1 MFDFYSQMNAI
12 NSTYEMINNQFKNLQ
27 KFNTIG
33 YKAEIK
39 TFSEIYNDNM
49 ATGAVKTESKT
60 LFTQGN
66 VKKTGGKNHMAIEG
80 NGLFIVSDGEKTYYT
95 RRGDF
100 EVKDGKLVCPEG
112 NLVVKAFAVD
122 ESGKPRNDKLVDVK
136 LEIDKNGLILGKYN
150 DYVIEDN
157 GVISGIIR
165 YTDPI
170 SGQTITKK
178 EPIYKIAL
186 ANFSDPSTLIRK
198 SDTVFAADEKQKP
211 IIGEAGVGAMGNI
224 KAQHLE
230 MSNIDIP
237 TQVQQAMLAQMQYN
251 ATMASFRALNDM
263 VKNAS
268 QLVR

>member
-1 MFDFYSQMNAI
+1 MFNFYNQMNAI

-27 KFNTIG
+27 KFNVVG
-33 YKAEIK
+33 YKAEVK

-49 ATGAVKTESKT
+49 GTGAVKTESKT

-66 VKKTGGKNHMAIEG
+66 VRKTGGKNHMAIEG
-80 NGLFIVSDGEKTYYT
+80 NGLFIVSDGEKNYYT

-100 EVKDGKLVCPEG
+100 EVKDGKLICPEG
-112 NLVVKAFAVD
+112 NLTVKAFAVGED
-122 ESGKPRNDKLVDVK
+122 GKPNSSKLVDVN
-136 LEIDKNGLILGKYN
+136 LSIDKNGLILGKYN

-157 GVISGIIR
+157 GTISGILR

-186 ANFSDPSTLIRK
+186 ANFSDASNLIRK
-198 SDTVFAADEKQKP
+198 SDTIFAADEKTKP
-211 IIGEAGVGAMGNI
+211 IIGEAGTGAMGTI
-224 KAQHLE
+224 KSQHLE

-237 TQVQQAMLAQMQYN
+237 SQVQQAMLAQMQYN
-251 ATMASFRALNDM
+251 ATMSSFRALNDM